1 MKENCERKPVILIV
15 DDNPDNL
22 SVLFDMLA
30 GQGFEILIA
39 EDGKNAL
46 TQADYVSPD
55 LILLDIMLPDIDG
68 FEVCRRLK
76 ENNDTS
82 SVPVIF
88 MSALSDTVDKIK
100 GLKLGAVDYI
110 TKPFQ
115 HEEVLAR
122 VDTHLTMQ
130 QLRNKLQMS
139 ERRLSGIVESAM
151 DAIITVDQEARIGS
165 FNCAAERVFGC
176 PASQMIGRTIE
187 PLLGEES
194 RQVLHNY
201 LRDNLQGE
209 KSALWLPDGQTAR
222 RADGEIFPFEATLS
236 GTKISGR
243 SLYILILRDI
253 GERQKAEAERQRL
266 RRLNSYLEQELRAVH
281 DSAELVGA
289 NGSLRQV
296 MENVQQ
302 VAPTDATVLIGGETG
317 TGKELV
323 AQAIHRLS
331 ARHDKI
337 MVKLNCTAI
346 PEGLVESELFGHEK
360 GAFTGALSR
369 KVGRFEL
376 ADGGTLFLDEVGD
389 LPIELQTK
397 LLRVLQEGELERLG
411 STRTIKVNVRIV
423 AATNR
428 DLASRVAEG
437 MFRADLFYRLNVF
450 PITLPPLR
458 DRREDIAALV
468 EYFVQKYAT
477 KYAKKIDHVP
487 QQMMVALKTY
497 HWPGNIRELQHVIE
511 RSVILSQ
518 GDRLGF
524 DTGFLQSSA
533 ATSTAEPSTLEEVER
548 THILK
553 TLDASDWRVSGKAG
567 AAELLGLKPTTLE
580 SRMKRLGITRPTQNA
595 S

>member
-1 MKENCERKPVILIV
+1 MKEKYDSKPVILIV

-30 GQGFEILIA
+30 DQGFEILIA

-46 TQADYVSPD
+46 IQADYVSPD

-76 ENNDTS
+76 ENKDTS

-100 GLKLGAVDYI
+100 GLQLGAVDYI

-130 QLRNKLQMS
+130 RLRSKLLES

-151 DAIITVDQEARIGS
+151 DAIITVDQEARIGL
-165 FNCAAERVFGC
+165 FNRAAERVFGC
-176 PASQMIGRTIE
+176 PAVQMTGESIE
-187 PLLGEES
+187 TLLSEGS
-194 RQVLHNY
+194 RQVLLNY
-201 LRDNLQGE
+201 LRDNPQGE
-209 KSALWLPDGQTAR
+209 KSALWLPDGQIAR
-222 RADGEIFPFEATLS
+222 RADGETFPFEATVS

-253 GERQKAEAERQRL
+253 GERRKSEAERQRL
-266 RRLNSYLEQELRAVH
+266 RRLNSYLEQELRAMH
-281 DSAELVGA
+281 DSEELIGA
-289 NGSLRQV
+289 NGGLQQV
-296 MENVQQ
+296 MKNVQQ

-337 MVKLNCTAI
+337 MVKLNCAAI

-360 GAFTGALSR
+360 GAFTGALTR

-428 DLASRVAEG
+428 DLANRVGEG
-437 MFRADLFYRLNVF
+437 KFRADLYYRLNVF
-450 PITLPPLR
+450 PVMLPPLR
-458 DRREDIAALV
+458 ERRDDISALV
-468 EYFVQKYAT
+468 EYFVHKYTT
-477 KYAKKIDHVP
+477 KYAKKIAYVP
-487 QQMMVALKTY
+487 QQMMATLRTY

-511 RSVILSQ
+511 RSVILTR
-518 GDRLGF
+518 GDRLAF
-524 DTGFLQSSA
+524 DTGFLQAGA
-533 ATSTAEPSTLEEVER
+533 AAASGEPSTLEEVVR
-548 THILK
+548 AHILK
-553 TLDASDWRVSGKAG
+553 TLDTTDWRVSGKAG

-580 SRMKRLGITRPTQNA
+580 SRMKRLGITRRPQNGA
-595 S
+595 